1 MGVVMANIYTTSQK
15 NEKRQAIMQAAVDL
29 FGKQNYA
36 QITMKQI
43 ADTVGSSKGTTF
55 HYFATKE
62 DLFMSILLERYQ
74 AYFKGLLNELNG
86 VTALTGRDFITL
98 MVDQTQV
105 LIQDNDVLVRLNAI
119 RGPILE
125 GKANMAETV
134 ANRNRL
140 YEISRQLGALLVTK
154 TGGLLTQPQF
164 SHLFVI
170 QSGIISGLMNMMSL
184 SQFNHAELTV
194 NYPDF
199 DIDLVPAAQQQM
211 RFYLIQYL
219 EEMNQHATTA
229 DS

>member
-1 MGVVMANIYTTSQK
+1 MANVYTTDQK
-15 NEKRQAIMQAAVDL
+15 NAKRQEIMQAAVTL
-29 FGKQNYA
+29 FRQQSYA

-43 ADTVGSSKGTTF
+43 ADAVGSSKGTTF

-62 DLFMSILLERYQ
+62 DLFMSLLLERYQ
-74 AYFKGLLNELNG
+74 AYFNGLIAELATG
-86 VTALTGRDFITL
+86 PTLTAPAFITL
-98 MVDQTQV
+98 MVDQTKV

-140 YEISRQLGALLVTK
+140 YAVSRQLGDLLVRK
-154 TGGLLTQPQF
+154 TNGLLTQHQF

-170 QSGIISGLMNMMSL
+170 QSGMISGLMNMMSL
-184 SQFNHAELTV
+184 GRFNHTALTAT
-194 NYPDF
+194 YPDF
-199 DIDLVPAAQQQM
+199 DIDLIPEAQQQM
-211 RFYLIQYL
+211 RFYLTQYL
-219 EEMNQHATTA
+219 KEMPTHAAAT

>member
-1 MGVVMANIYTTSQK
+1 MANIYTTDQK
-15 NEKRQAIMQAAVDL
+15 NEKRQAIMQAAINL
-29 FGKQNYA
+29 FRQQNYA

-43 ADTVGSSKGTTF
+43 ADAVGSSKGTTF

-62 DLFMSILLERYQ
+62 DLFMSLILERYQ
-74 AYFKGLLNELNG
+74 AYFNGLIRDLE
-86 VTALTGRDFITL
+86 TRPALTEPAFIAL
-98 MVDQTQV
+98 MVDQTKV

-140 YEISRQLGALLVTK
+140 YAVSQQLGTLLVHK
-154 TGGLLTQPQF
+154 TSGLLTQSQF

-184 SQFNHAELTV
+184 GQFNHTDLTAT
-194 NYPDF
+194 YPDF
-199 DIDLVPAAQQQM
+199 DIDLIPEAQQQM
-211 RFYLIQYL
+211 RFYLTQYL
-219 EEMNQHATTA
+219 EEMTHHATAT